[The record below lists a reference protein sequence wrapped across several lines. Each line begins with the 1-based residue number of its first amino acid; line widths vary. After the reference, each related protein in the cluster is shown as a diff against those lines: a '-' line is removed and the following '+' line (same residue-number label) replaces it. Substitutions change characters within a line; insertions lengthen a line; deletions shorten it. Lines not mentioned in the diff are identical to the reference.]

1 MALFA
6 SLLAAAPASAV
17 DRSYVSAI
25 EQARSYVK
33 EGLGGRSD
41 AARQALAVLQPAVGV
56 SQPEI
61 LADLHRDPPDYADA
75 DLRLAAV
82 SAALGQPGEVA
93 NPRQAA
99 ADLHRL
105 LSQSRYSSLHDQDS
119 LWNRF
124 WNWVVIKLLE
134 WLSNLQLNAVPSSS
148 WFGLLAIASL
158 LAAAVALLILR
169 TGWTRAG
176 RALEAAQAARS
187 ERSIDRFA
195 VADAAAARGDY
206 AAALR
211 SLVAGVATAVS
222 GRPYWDQSPLT
233 VRELFRSS
241 GRLEQ
246 LRPLLVDFELAVY
259 GKRPVDQA
267 AYQRAARLAETFRLP
282 AATPEAAA

>member
-17 DRSYVSAI
+17 DPSYASAI

-33 EGLGGRSD
+33 EGLHGRSD
-41 AARQALAVLQPAVGV
+41 AARQALAVLQPTVGE

-61 LADLHRDPPDYADA
+61 LVDLHRDPPDYADA

-82 SAALGQPGEVA
+82 AAALGQPGEVA
-93 NPRQAA
+93 DPRRAA
-99 ADLHRL
+99 TDLHRV
-105 LSQSRYSSLHDQDS
+105 LSQSRYAGLRAQDS

-124 WNWVVIKLLE
+124 WNWVLTQAFE
-134 WLSNLQLNAVPSSS
+134 WLSSLLLAAVPSSF

-176 RALEAAQAARS
+176 RALEVARAART

-206 AAALR
+206 ATALR

-246 LRPLLVDFELAVY
+246 LRPLLADFELAVY
-259 GKRPVDQA
+259 GERPVDQA
-267 AYQRAARLAETFRLP
+267 AYLRAARLAEPFRLP

>member
-1 MALFA
+1 M
-6 SLLAAAPASAV
+6 
-17 DRSYVSAI
+17 DRAYVSAI

-33 EGLGGRSD
+33 EGLGGRPD
-41 AARQALAVLQPAVGV
+41 AARLALTVLQPAVGV

-61 LADLHRDPPDYADA
+61 VADLHRDPPDYADA

-82 SAALGQPGEVA
+82 SAALGQPGEIA

-99 ADLHRL
+99 ADLHRV
-105 LSQSRYSSLHDQDS
+105 LSQSRYSSLHAQDS

-124 WNWVVIKLLE
+124 WNWVLTKLFE
-134 WLSNLQLNAVPSSS
+134 WLSSLQLGAVSSS
-148 WFGLLAIASL
+148 FWFGLLAIASL
-158 LAAAVALLILR
+158 LAAAVALLIVR

-176 RALEAAQAARS
+176 RALEAAQAART

-195 VADAAAARGDY
+195 VADAAAERGDY

-222 GRPYWDQSPLT
+222 GRPYWEQSPLT